1 MLDASALMAVLR
13 EEPGAAAVEAVLDHA
28 AISAVNLSEV
38 QAKLVERGTAAEIAW
53 SSLIDLDLDVVD
65 FDLSQAKVAGD
76 LRWLTRVQG
85 LSLGD
90 RACLAL
96 ARVAWAARNDRR
108 SGLGGPGGR
117 DRNTHHPLRFGRHV
131 AARLSVVAPREQ
143 AHTAVRITEDASCAI
158 SHRPDQGDPGG
169 VSVMARLIQTCAAAA
184 LIPAPLGTSAAARF
198 VGAE

>member
-1 MLDASALMAVLR
+1 VSEIVLDASALMAVLR

-38 QAKLVERGTAAEIAW
+38 QAKLVERGTAAAVAW

-65 FDLSQAKVAGD
+65 FDVPQAKVAGD

-96 ARVAWAARNDRR
+96 AQALGLPAMTADRTWA
-108 SGLGGPGGR
+108 GLEAGIEIR
-117 DRNTHHPLRFGRHV
+117 TIR
-131 AARLSVVAPREQ
+131 
-143 AHTAVRITEDASCAI
+143 
-158 SHRPDQGDPGG
+158 
-169 VSVMARLIQTCAAAA
+169 
-184 LIPAPLGTSAAARF
+184 
-198 VGAE
+198 